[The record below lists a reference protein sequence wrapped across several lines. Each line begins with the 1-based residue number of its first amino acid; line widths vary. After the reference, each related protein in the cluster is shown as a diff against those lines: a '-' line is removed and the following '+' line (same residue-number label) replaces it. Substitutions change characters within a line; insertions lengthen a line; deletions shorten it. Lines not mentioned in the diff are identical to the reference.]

1 MWMDAVD
8 LREFYA
14 SPTGLMTQR
23 VLRQAL
29 RRMWPDV
36 AGLDMLGVGYTTPYL
51 GLFRPEAAR
60 TVAAMPAR
68 QGVLHWPPG
77 EPGLTALVDE
87 GQLPF
92 PDYSMDRVVMVHAV
106 ECAEQLRHMLREVW
120 RVMSD
125 SGRVIVVAPNRRGI
139 WARLERSPFA
149 HGQPYS
155 PRQLSRLL
163 RDNMFTPVQ
172 TRVALYV
179 PPSRARLVLGSARAW
194 EEVGARLFPAFGG
207 VVMVEAAKEIYAGQL
222 AGERA
227 GRRAF
232 ALAPPGGGQGRIG
245 GRIGSRRES
254 GR

>member
-1 MWMDAVD
+1 MWMDAID

-14 SPTGLMTQR
+14 SPTGQVAQR
-23 VLRQAL
+23 ILRKNL
-29 RRMWPDV
+29 REMWPDV
-36 AGLDMLGVGYTTPYL
+36 AGLDMLGIGYTTPYL

-92 PDYSMDRVVMVHAV
+92 PDLSMDRLLLVHSV
-106 ECAEQLRHMLREVW
+106 ECSEQLRYMLREAW

-125 SGRVIVVAPNRRGI
+125 SGRLIIIAPNRRGL
-139 WARLERSPFA
+139 WSRMERSPFA

-155 PRQLSRLL
+155 PSQLSRLL

-172 TRVALYV
+172 SRIALYM
-179 PPSRARLVLGSARAW
+179 PPSRARLMLSAAPAW
-194 EEVGARLFPAFGG
+194 EQIGHRLFPGFGG

-222 AGERA
+222 QGKRVRTRPIEAGV
-227 GRRAF
+227 
-232 ALAPPGGGQGRIG
+232 
-245 GRIGSRRES
+245 
-254 GR
+254 

>member
-1 MWMDAVD
+1 MWMDAID

-14 SPTGLMTQR
+14 SPTGQVAQR
-23 VLRQAL
+23 ILRKNL
-29 RRMWPDV
+29 REMWPDV
-36 AGLDMLGVGYTTPYL
+36 AGLDMLGIGYTTPYL

-92 PDYSMDRVVMVHAV
+92 PDLSMDRVLLVHSV
-106 ECAEQLRHMLREVW
+106 ECSEQLRYMLREAW

-125 SGRVIVVAPNRRGI
+125 SGRLIIIAPNRRGL
-139 WARLERSPFA
+139 WSRMERSPFA

-155 PRQLSRLL
+155 PSQLSRLL

-172 TRVALYV
+172 SRIALYM
-179 PPSRARLVLGSARAW
+179 PPSRARLMLSAAPAW
-194 EEVGARLFPAFGG
+194 EQVGHRLFPGFGG

-222 AGERA
+222 QGKRVRTRPIEAG
-227 GRRAF
+227 
-232 ALAPPGGGQGRIG
+232 I
-245 GRIGSRRES
+245 
-254 GR
+254 